1 MKAVEKTRTVEFE
14 IWTGENFHKLK
25 SVFGRSLCEVDG
37 MLHII
42 KYKKESVP
50 TLYGSITTG
59 SVTLLPVRQG
69 SFIVK
74 DDNGDI
80 MPYTQSEFNDKY
92 DIVSKNS
99 SEVKIGRSQPDAIV
113 NINIDAKELA
123 KQLASKKVSDAF
135 DDLVRGISR

>member
-42 KYKKESVP
+42 KHKKESVS

-59 SVTLLPVRQG
+59 STTLLPVRQG
-69 SFIVK
+69 FFIVK

-80 MPYTQSEFNDKY
+80 IPYTQSEFNDKY
-92 DIVSKNS
+92 DIVRKKD

-113 NINIDAKELA
+113 NVNIDAKELA
-123 KQLASKKVSDAF
+123 KQLVNQRVSNGF
-135 DDLVRGISR
+135 DDLIRGIVR

>member
-1 MKAVEKTRTVEFE
+1 MKAVEKNRTVEFE

-25 SVFGRSLCEVDG
+25 SVFGRSLYTVDG
-37 MLHII
+37 MIYI
-42 KYKKESVP
+42 RKDEKEFSSYLP
-50 TLYGSITTG
+50 G

-92 DIVSKNS
+92 DVVSKNS
-99 SEVKIGRSQPDAIV
+99 SEVKIERDQPDAIV
-113 NINIDAKELA
+113 NINIDAKQLA
-123 KQLASKKVSDAF
+123 KQLANKKVSDAF
-135 DDLVRGISR
+135 DDLVRGIAR